1 MLRAFTRGATTG
13 DRALRLLADTA
24 LVMDPG
30 WVMVVIAAGTGAGTC
45 GIVPPTKGITV
56 VRVDGGDV
64 CLELPAPDVKLM
76 LRRSGMVVMLDGLR
90 VGEAAEDEA
99 VAVLVLAAARAA
111 KAFA

>member
-45 GIVPPTKGITV
+45 GIVPPGGITV